1 MSTTHETK
9 EITEPKTEPSG
20 NSYSAYPPSET
31 RFIEEMKKS
40 VSRYRQSVDNYQQDW
55 VRSTKN
61 YFQLVESVQ
70 HEFTEKSDTT
80 ISMVDASTRIIKA
93 LNENAKAFA
102 AWNHTLSKIWL
113 PSWSPKED

>member
-9 EITEPKTEPSG
+9 EITEQPSTP
-20 NSYSAYPPSET
+20 YSAYPPSET

-61 YFQLVESVQ
+61 FFELVESVQ

-80 ISMVDASTRIIKA
+80 ISMVDASTKIITA

-102 AWNHTLSKIWL
+102 EWNHTMSQIWL

>member
-1 MSTTHETK
+1 MMGVGYFHTS
-9 EITEPKTEPSG
+9 EISV
-20 NSYSAYPPSET
+20 
-31 RFIEEMKKS
+31 FQEMKKS

-61 YFQLVESVQ
+61 FFELVESVQ

-102 AWNHTLSKIWL
+102 EWNHTMSQIWL